1 MYTSVLR
8 LTDLIDV
15 FVPCVCIVF
24 CLLSLC
30 CPQMIMIMFG
40 CDFRPMTDDDDDDD
54 LCDACDSLIAL
65 GLLSEAPAAAAAG
78 VL

>member
-1 MYTSVLR
+1 
-8 LTDLIDV
+8 
-15 FVPCVCIVF
+15 
-24 CLLSLC
+24 
-30 CPQMIMIMFG
+30 MIMFG

-54 LCDACDSLIAL
+54 YLCDAYDSLIAL